1 MRYQHTIGSQISCSG
16 VGLHSGQPVTM
27 TLSPAAPDTGVV
39 FVRKSGGASIKLGAS
54 IRNLVST
61 ELCTAIS
68 SQGAQIRTIEHVL
81 AALSGLGVDN
91 VVIEID
97 AGEVPVLDGSSGQV
111 GS

>member
-1 MRYQHTIGSQISCSG
+1 
-16 VGLHSGQPVTM
+16 M

-39 FVRKSGGASIKLGAS
+39 FVRKSGAASVRLGAS

-68 SQGAQIRTIEHVL
+68 SQGAQIKTIEHVL

-91 VVIEID
+91 VMIEID
-97 AGEVPVLDGSSGQV
+97 AVKFRCWTEVQARLSA
-111 GS
+111 